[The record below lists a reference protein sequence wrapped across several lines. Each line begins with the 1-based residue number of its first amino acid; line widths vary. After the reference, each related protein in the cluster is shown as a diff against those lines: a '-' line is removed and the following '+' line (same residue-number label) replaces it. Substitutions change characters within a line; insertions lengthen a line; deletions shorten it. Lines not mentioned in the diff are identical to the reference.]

1 MPNLEPL
8 GAAAREWL
16 RQPAPEIVAAVHEKQ
31 RLIATPSESWPN
43 TGVAWDAVRAKL
55 APALEAFPLI
65 ERALPHAGIP
75 AEPGYLEVDE
85 AALQATFRYATR
97 LRARYTVIDFLEGQ
111 GALDAGL
118 EAMLA

>member
-1 MPNLEPL
+1 VPNPEPL
-8 GAAAREWL
+8 GAAARVWL
-16 RQPAPEIVAAVHEKQ
+16 GEPSPEIVAAVNKKQ
-31 RLIATPSESWPN
+31 RLIATPSESWPD

-55 APALEAFPLI
+55 APVLEAFPLI
-65 ERALPHAGIP
+65 ERALSHAGTP

-85 AALQATFRYATR
+85 ATLRATFRYATR
-97 LRARYTVIDFLEGQ
+97 LRARYMVIDFLEGQ